1 MVFAF
6 SYMFAIARMMAPNGA
21 VRITQMGDYYFSG
34 LPHRVV
40 AFYSPTQDRRREPAS
55 VSGSRSHR
63 RLPLSQLPTVLGQDS
78 QPLSDHSLRSY
89 RKCRPYPAQR
99 LRNPPGRVRGGAGG
113 PQRGP
118 VSHRSLYPPGCSR
131 SAGPGRLMPAG
142 RVPPLQRA
150 RPIEDRVAR
159 VVRSRRTGTKS
170 VRVFEPVCRRRW
182 ENVHAPV

>member
-55 VSGSRSHR
+55 VSGSRSQHR
-63 RLPLSQLPTVLGQDS
+63 IPLSRLPKIQGKVFSLHPATLSICIVYAGRTRRNVG
-78 QPLSDHSLRSY
+78 
-89 RKCRPYPAQR
+89 
-99 LRNPPGRVRGGAGG
+99 RNPPGRARGGAGG

-118 VSHRSLYPPGCSR
+118 VS
-131 SAGPGRLMPAG
+131 
-142 RVPPLQRA
+142 
-150 RPIEDRVAR
+150 
-159 VVRSRRTGTKS
+159 RR
-170 VRVFEPVCRRRW
+170 
-182 ENVHAPV
+182 